1 MLLVRLFLF
10 YSLCMFLSSLFTV
23 HEQIDDDDDDDDKR
37 ETVFSLLICVNEL
50 ILISILGGYSVG
62 AALV

>member
-1 MLLVRLFLF
+1 
-10 YSLCMFLSSLFTV
+10 MFLSSLFTA

-37 ETVFSLLICVNEL
+37 ETVFSLLIYVNKL

-62 AALV
+62 AAPV